1 MSEEL
6 LKKVLDKIKPT
17 REDEEKVK
25 LIVNEVIERLN
36 GLDAEIHGSFR
47 KGTWLKGD
55 ADVDVF
61 VFFPKNVGKEY
72 ISTEA
77 IKILRERLSG
87 FNITTAYA
95 EHPYLIVNHKG
106 IEIDIVPALKI
117 EEGEKP
123 ITAVDRTPFHTEFI
137 NSHLSEE
144 QKDEVRLLKRFMKGI
159 GVYGAE
165 IKVRGF
171 SGYVTELLIVKFGS
185 FLEVLKNASKWKPPV
200 KIFIVKPE
208 RDFKCPLILPD
219 PVDPSRNAGA
229 AVSLKRLAEF
239 SIASRYFLKNP
250 SEKFFFP
257 PEPAGDKIKGDVLV
271 TKIEILDNNVVE
283 DLLWGQI
290 NKSVEKIFNIL
301 RNYGYRVIDV
311 QAYGDIKN
319 LLFALQL
326 ESKEIGNYKLNQ
338 GPPFYMDLDDFISK
352 NDNIWVG
359 EDGRLYSIKERRNDK
374 IEDIVKSAI
383 SLKYNYKVVEQY
395 WLDREP
401 KEPCLKA
408 FLRKT
413 PTWLK

>member
-1 MSEEL
+1 MNEI
-6 LKKVLDKIKPT
+6 LKNVLDKIKPT
-17 REDEEKVK
+17 KEDEEKISQ
-25 LIVNEVIERLN
+25 IVNEVLERLK

-47 KGTWLKGD
+47 KGTWLKDD

-61 VFFPKNVGKEY
+61 VFFPKSVGKEY
-72 ISTEA
+72 VSTEA
-77 IKILRERLSG
+77 IKILRDRLTG
-87 FNITTAYA
+87 FNITMAYA

-106 IEIDIVPALKI
+106 LEIDIVPALKI

-137 NSHLSEE
+137 NSHLTEE

-165 IKVRGF
+165 IKIRGF
-171 SGYVTELLIVKFGS
+171 SGYVNELLVVKFGS

-200 KIFIVKPE
+200 KILIVKPE
-208 RDFKCPLILPD
+208 REFKCPLILPD

-229 AVSLKRLAEF
+229 AVSLKKLAEF
-239 SIASRYFLKNP
+239 SIAARYFLKNP

-257 PEPAGDKIKGDVLV
+257 PESSGDRIKGDILI

-283 DLLWGQI
+283 DLLWGQV
-290 NKSVEKIFNIL
+290 NKSTEKIFNIL
-301 RNYGYRVIDV
+301 KNYGYRIIDI
-311 QAYGDIKN
+311 QAFGDTRNII
-319 LLFALQL
+319 FALQL
-326 ESKEIGNYKLNQ
+326 ESKEIGQYKLNQ

-352 NDNIWVG
+352 NDNVWVG
-359 EDGRLYSIKERRNDK
+359 DDGKLYSIKERKSDK
-374 IEDIVKSAI
+374 IEDIVKSSI
-383 SLKYNYKVVEQY
+383 SFKYNYKVVEQY